1 MRILNKRA
9 KRDFQ
14 ILEQLEAGIALLGQ
28 EVKSLSLGRGDIS
41 RAYVKIINGQVYLI
55 NASIPALDGG
65 SSAGYDPARSRKLLL
80 KKSEIVSI
88 LTELKQQRL
97 TLIPLSIY
105 NKGRLVK
112 LKIALA
118 RIKRTFEKKEALKKK
133 DIEREIA
140 RELKV

>member
-9 KRDFQ
+9 KKDFQ
-14 ILEQLEAGIALLGQ
+14 ILEQLEAGIALRGS

-41 RAYVKIINGQVYLI
+41 RAYVKIINSQVYLI
-55 NASIPALDGG
+55 NASIPALSG
-65 SSAGYDPARSRKLLL
+65 SSSTGYEPTRSRKLLL

-88 LTELKQQRL
+88 LAKLKRAKL

-105 NKGRLVK
+105 NKGRRIK

-118 RIKRTFEKKEALKKK
+118 KSKRTFEKKEALKKK
-133 DIEREIA
+133 DIERELV
-140 RELKV
+140 RELKG